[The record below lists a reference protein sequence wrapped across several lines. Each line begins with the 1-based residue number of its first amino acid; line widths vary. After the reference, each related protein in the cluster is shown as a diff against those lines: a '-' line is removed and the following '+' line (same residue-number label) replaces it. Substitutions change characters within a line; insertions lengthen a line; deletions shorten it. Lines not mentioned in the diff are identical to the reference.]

1 MASTSVPPCD
11 SPLQRFQKRADSF
24 KKAIDIFKHDVE
36 ESTEDFPK
44 FQVRFQ
50 ELKNEGNE
58 LQKSLS
64 LLQKKDE
71 PAPVSRYD
79 DKKTDEVRRLIRLQ
93 TEVELFGEKFQ
104 ASNNNERPGK
114 HLDKSASQNDVQN
127 SEESASEE
135 YSESEEDT
143 AEDEERG
150 KCENTTIKLP
160 YLKWCIGLSDYE
172 AKEANDLSFKKG
184 DVLEI
189 LEERTDG
196 WWKAKNID
204 NNQGMV
210 PSTYLQFHTQSD
222 LRQPNTSCETQE
234 QCDNDSEE
242 SSDESEEWRSGSHQE
257 IKSYKSKDESSSKS
271 PQKVKHENSS
281 MNILSIGDCF
291 PAGFHPSVLHQM
303 SEQDE
308 RHKSS
313 SYILPALSES
323 QLAFHDLHW
332 DAEHNSIKQKLVR
345 VSRQFM
351 VWNCRMIPCP
361 GRNVEI
367 LRRQVR
373 LCAFDGHKV
382 LSNIH
387 TIRATWQSKEPKIWT
402 FSPKVDGILPSLL
415 DGECFIRCNS
425 LAPELGILFELGVTC
440 FHTETRQQAELS
452 CGWAF
457 LKLFD
462 DSGVPIA
469 NRTYELLLQSGTP
482 FQDGLVVNHSLGRS
496 AKSNVISQMLS
507 SSKESKLLL
516 KMKLSSKGMKE
527 SMNFLPETLLSCSC
541 YVQMIIMFR
550 QVLGDVLIKERSNA
564 QNAELIASP
573 MLASLPALMNAP
585 DILDALRS
593 TYSEKLKNLKSHE
606 KCNQEVLKSTFKIV
620 YHDTVLRLLSLPYLA
635 STSFTGSLEEGNRW
649 KMISLALQ
657 QNRDKIGSLGHLLSP
672 EHSYLPFS
680 VSEMTFDMSHIGV

>member
-1 MASTSVPPCD
+1 MASTSQSL
-11 SPLQRFQKRADSF
+11 SPLHRFQKRADSF
-24 KKAIDIFKHDVE
+24 KKSIDILKHEVE
-36 ESTEDFPK
+36 EAHEDLPK
-44 FQVRFQ
+44 LQVRFR
-50 ELKNEGNE
+50 EIKNEGNE

-79 DKKTDEVRRLIRLQ
+79 DKKTDEERRLNRLQ
-93 TEVELFGEKFQ
+93 TDVELLGQTFK
-104 ASNNNERPGK
+104 ASSTNERPGK

-127 SEESASEE
+127 SEESTSEE

-150 KCENTTIKLP
+150 TCESTTVKLP

-172 AKEANDLSFKKG
+172 AREADDLSFKKG

-189 LEERTDG
+189 LEERADG

-204 NNQGMV
+204 NHQGMV
-210 PSTYLQFHTQSD
+210 PSTYLQCHAQSD
-222 LRQPNTSCETQE
+222 FRQSNETQE
-234 QCDNDSEE
+234 QYDNDSEE
-242 SSDESEEWRSGSHQE
+242 NSDESKEGRSEE
-257 IKSYKSKDESSSKS
+257 IKSYKSKDESYLKS
-271 PQKVKHENSS
+271 PQKNSS
-281 MNILSIGDCF
+281 MNVLTIGDCF

-303 SEQDE
+303 SEQEE

-313 SYILPALSES
+313 SYILPALGES

-332 DAEHNSIKQKLVR
+332 DAEHNSIKQKRVR

-402 FSPKVDGILPSLL
+402 FSPRVDGILPSLL

-482 FQDGLVVNHSLGRS
+482 FQDGLVVDHSLGRS
-496 AKSNVISQMLS
+496 AKGNVISQMLS
-507 SSKESKLLL
+507 SNKESKLLL
-516 KMKLSSKGMKE
+516 KMKLSSKVMKE

-541 YVQMIIMFR
+541 YVQVIIMFR

-593 TYSEKLKNLKSHE
+593 TYCEKLKNFKSQE
-606 KCNQEVLKSTFKIV
+606 KCNQELLKSTFEIA
-620 YHDTVLRLLSLPYLA
+620 YHDTVLRLLGLPYLA
-635 STSFTGSLEEGNRW
+635 STSSSGSLEEGNRW

-657 QNRDKIGSLGHLLSP
+657 QNRDKIGSLGHLLSS

-680 VSEMTFDMSHIGV
+680 VSEMTFDLSHLSL